1 MIHKILSTPCAR
13 ILLRPRIA
21 YMFIFT
27 DFLCQQQGYDVEKQK
42 NAKKKRFVEMALEDM
57 DMRIKVGIT
66 SQHMN
71 SYDWQS
77 FIFQH
82 M

>member
-42 NAKKKRFVEMALEDM
+42 NVVEMALEDM